1 MLNYTIRY
9 INYIQFDYIHFKK
22 VTFSSSLKVQ
32 NFEILFSA

>member
-1 MLNYTIRY
+1 MLRYTIRY

-22 VTFSSSLKVQ
+22 DTSSSLKVQ